1 MSEPRDA
8 AAGMGSAIPLDILS
22 LKRAARGAQHRSS
35 SSGAVTTPSPFHP
48 MSHRNSALPT
58 RPPVPVTTR
67 LHARAADVARHL
79 ALVVSEEMLWRMIVF
94 FILLNVHFPA

>member
-1 MSEPRDA
+1 M
-8 AAGMGSAIPLDILS
+8 
-22 LKRAARGAQHRSS
+22 
-35 SSGAVTTPSPFHP
+35 
-48 MSHRNSALPT
+48 
-58 RPPVPVTTR
+58 TTR